1 MNLPSQ
7 QLSAPSI
14 FKFGSQEQCQQSAQ
28 DQYSSGQL
36 FIPGQQL
43 VSTAGNM
50 FAYSQA
56 SMPQLLNS
64 SQGQA
69 MTQNSSLLSS
79 ATGNS
84 SLLSSATGNSSNSQS
99 GQMFQHSQSNHQLSS
114 KHIKPRCSAA
124 VDNGP
129 TRGDSISSPSHR
141 RDLKKDVRGSVQFC
155 QVE

>member
-56 SMPQLLNS
+56 SMPQLFNS

-84 SLLSSATGNSSNSQS
+84 CNSQS

>member
-56 SMPQLLNS
+56 SMPQLFNS

-79 ATGNS
+79 ATGK
-84 SLLSSATGNSSNSQS
+84 SSNSQS